1 MSLITTKGAK
11 ASLFAAA
18 LTLLPAAAN
27 AADALT
33 LKADDYVGISFW
45 LISMALVAATAFFF
59 IETTR
64 VQGKWKTSRL
74 AHSQLSALKFI
85 LDLKIQQGYY
95 P

>member
-64 VQGKWKTSRL
+64 VQGKVEDIIDSVRPC
-74 AHSQLSALKFI
+74 
-85 LDLKIQQGYY
+85 Y
-95 P
+95 PDRSCPLFLHA